1 MLEDVESFSIR
12 FLFSFE
18 VLRVLDFRV
27 TKFCNGAGK
36 DINLFSCFLSYIFN
50 FFIFVSCYGM
60 MVSF

>member
-36 DINLFSCFLSYIFN
+36 DINLFSCFFKLYL
-50 FFIFVSCYGM
+50 
-60 MVSF
+60 